1 MVLAPLVA
9 VLAVI
14 AVGLVAII
22 IIYGYK
28 QLIQAVFES
37 LKAIPVVGGWIG
49 SNLQK
54 LVDAANHTAGGWAA
68 LATKPIV
75 DLLYR
80 WTTRVEGHTR
90 ASGAAHQASLDA
102 HVWTNTVLVPGLVA
116 REQQRADVQDQA
128 LEARDVARA
137 RQVQTHADAVG
148 QTVHDYADTVAAAVR
163 AYALALAVGNRQL
176 ELADLASLRA
186 ATAQLVA
193 ATADQ
198 ALADTREQARVVTAL
213 MTALVRTA
221 EQEARDLVA
230 GLSDVVAQVSLDD
243 RLYAQQQ
250 AGLVGAAATAAIAL
264 VATAVDTIN
273 RSPCMQRCSTL
284 GNLGAALE
292 ALDLGLILLL
302 MAEVARDPRGTA
314 RTVQALAQ
322 GPLDL
327 ARTVFA
333 GATGS
338 RP

>member
-37 LKAIPVVGGWIG
+37 LKAIPVVGSWIG

-80 WTTRVEGHTR
+80 WTTRLEGHTR
-90 ASGAAHQASLDA
+90 AGGAAHAASAAVHQDTR
-102 HVWTNTVLVPGLVA
+102 HTLVPGLIA

-128 LEARDVARA
+128 LEARDVVRA

-148 QTVHDYADTVAAAVR
+148 QTVHDYADAVGAAVR
-163 AYALALAVGNRQL
+163 AYALALAVQNRQQEQL
-176 ELADLASLRA
+176 DLAALQA
-186 ATAQLVA
+186 ATLQLVTA
-193 ATADQ
+193 SLAQAGADAREGDAIALALMRALVATAE
-198 ALADTREQARVVTAL
+198 R
-213 MTALVRTA
+213 
-221 EQEARDLVA
+221 EARDLVG
-230 GLSDVVAQVSLDD
+230 GLRDVVAQVSLDD

-250 AGLVGAAATAAIAL
+250 AGLVGAAATAAIAV

-338 RP
+338 RS

>member
-1 MVLAPLVA
+1 MPLAVPIA
-9 VLAVI
+9 VLALI
-14 AVGLVAII
+14 AVGLVAIVI
-22 IIYGYK
+22 LYGYK
-28 QLIQAVFES
+28 QLLRSVFES
-37 LKAIPVVGGWIG
+37 FRGLPVVGGWVA
-49 SNLQK
+49 SHLEQLLDSASHN
-54 LVDAANHTAGGWAA
+54 AAVWASH
-68 LATKPIV
+68 ATQPIV

-80 WTTRVEGHTR
+80 WVTRLEGHTQ
-90 ASGAAHQASLDA
+90 AGGAAHAASAAVHRDTR
-102 HVWTNTVLVPGLVA
+102 HTLVPGLIA

-128 LEARDVARA
+128 LEARDVERA
-137 RQVQTHADAVG
+137 RQVQTHADQVG
-148 QTVHDYADTVAAAVR
+148 QTVHDYADAVGAAVR
-163 AYALALAVGNRQL
+163 AYALSLAVQNRQL
-176 ELADLASLRA
+176 ELADLAALQA

-193 ATADQ
+193 TSLAQAGADAREGDAIALALMQALVATAQ
-198 ALADTREQARVVTAL
+198 R
-213 MTALVRTA
+213 
-221 EQEARDLVA
+221 EARDLVA
-230 GLSDVVAQVSLDD
+230 GLTDVVAQVSLED

-250 AGLVGAAATAAIAL
+250 AGLVGAAATAAIAV